1 MIRLLL
7 VGGFVLFLIW
17 LVSSSYIFR
26 LDFVNGK
33 VRRVRGS
40 APGPLRTAFEE
51 VAGHSSVTGRV
62 SLFPGRVL
70 KFSGSI
76 DEADRQ
82 RFRNVL
88 AALM

>member
-7 VGGFVLFLIW
+7 VGGFVVLLVW
-17 LVSSSYIFR
+17 LVSSSYVFR
-26 LDFVNGK
+26 VEFKEGRMLDL
-33 VRRVRGS
+33 RGT

-51 VAGHSSVTGRV
+51 VASHSAVTGRV
-62 SLFPGRVL
+62 SLYPGRLL